1 MCKSLKDYFRFLT
14 FQKTINMNQTT
25 NYIKQRLSL
34 RQPLTEALEVVEKI
48 TDVISLEKT
57 SDDTRDA
64 FLKQELA
71 KVKTIVPFC
80 QDFERDFQI
89 GRASCRERV

>member
-1 MCKSLKDYFRFLT
+1 
-14 FQKTINMNQTT
+14 MNQTT

-64 FLKQELA
+64 DYDEDNENSRLA
-71 KVKTIVPFC
+71 LAWEMLAGMAGYCSSENYDKWFKN
-80 QDFERDFQI
+80 
-89 GRASCRERV
+89 